1 MPEIR
6 IFAIHWQITMFL
18 SFSLLL
24 IFTCALH
31 TYERHVP
38 STGIG
43 VTPLSLQQSYSHWCH
58 VWNSWNALVSSE
70 IKISLHRYD
79 FQQHGATWT
88 RYSSQLNS
96 SPLIHPVLRCSIHQ
110 TSSLSPSYS
119 LSLVSSLFSLDP
131 HLVWNQI
138 KLDRDTQLCRCA
150 FIPLQLCPKTK

>member
-1 MPEIR
+1 MMPLQYN
-6 IFAIHWQITMFL
+6 WQITMFL
-18 SFSLLL
+18 NFSLLL
-24 IFTCALH
+24 IVTCA
-31 TYERHVP
+31 YERHVP
-38 STGIG
+38 STGNV

-58 VWNSWNALVSSE
+58 VWNSWKPLVSSE
-70 IKISLHRYD
+70 NKISLHRYD

-110 TSSLSPSYS
+110 TSSLSPSSS

-138 KLDRDTQLCRCA
+138 KLDRDTQLSRYV
-150 FIPLQLCPKTK
+150 FLPLPECPKTK